1 MRRLVYLG
9 AYGVTLAVALA
20 ASLCLGSD
28 PEIAWR
34 EKMRV
39 VVTTNGMATAG
50 DTNATTVTTAHT
62 PAYAGQFLF
71 GGAGEGTNGVW
82 VAKGV
87 TTNDWVRIA
96 P

>member
-1 MRRLVYLG
+1 MRRLVCLG
-9 AYGVTLAVALA
+9 ACGVTLAVALA
-20 ASLCLGSD
+20 ASLGFGAD

-39 VVTTNGMATAG
+39 VVTTNGMATAS
-50 DTNATTVTTAHT
+50 DTNATTTATAHT

>member
-1 MRRLVYLG
+1 MKRL
-9 AYGVTLAVALA
+9 TLCACLA
-20 ASLCLGSD
+20 ASLAGLAASAAD

-39 VVTTNGMATAG
+39 VVTTNGMATAS

-82 VAKGV
+82 VAKGP

>member
-1 MRRLVYLG
+1 MKRL
-9 AYGVTLAVALA
+9 TLFACLAAGLAGLA
-20 ASLCLGSD
+20 ASAAD

-39 VVTTNGMATAG
+39 VVTTNGMATAS
-50 DTNATTVTTAHT
+50 DTNATTTATAHT